1 MTEEKVTSNK
11 SVKEA
16 RKKAA
21 VRIRGR
27 NTELAAVCFLSD
39 LGLII
44 SVIILSVIYPRASI
58 CPESPPEMENTA
70 AIGRLPKSAYYQMA
84 RPS

>member
-1 MTEEKVTSNK
+1 MT
-11 SVKEA
+11 
-16 RKKAA
+16 
-21 VRIRGR
+21 RGG
-27 NTELAAVCFLSD
+27 T
-39 LGLII
+39 
-44 SVIILSVIYPRASI
+44 PRASI